1 MNNLVANFDQILD
14 FAGQYGLPTNKK
26 RGIIREYLQ
35 AKFISYLYS
44 LKDSEK
50 LSFVG
55 GTSLRLLRNFNRFSE
70 DLDFDNLGLSD
81 LRIKNLIEKV
91 VFYFK
96 QENIEVEL
104 ICVQKGYKNYFELRF
119 PKLLKELKIS
129 TDPREK
135 LKVKIDYA
143 SFWQG
148 QNPESIFFR
157 KYGFLE
163 QVLSNPLD
171 QLLVQKLTSYVRRK
185 QTQPRDIYDIVC
197 LYSLEAKLD
206 LIFMKANCLV
216 NLLNLAKNKYAQ
228 EGISLL
234 YQRKLAPFLFK
245 KEDVKKMD
253 LFAKVL
259 AAL

>member
-1 MNNLVANFDQILD
+1 MNNLVANFDQTLH
-14 FAGQYGLPTNKK
+14 FAKQYGLPINKK

-35 AKFISYLYS
+35 AKFISCLYS
-44 LKDSEK
+44 LEGAEK

-81 LRIKNLIEKV
+81 SRIKNLIEKV

-104 ICVQKGYKNYFELRF
+104 ICVQKKYKNYFELRF
-119 PKLLKELKIS
+119 PKLLKELKIT

-135 LKVKIDYA
+135 LKIKIDYA

-148 QNPESIFFR
+148 QNPESILFR

-163 QVLSNPLD
+163 QVLNNPLD

-185 QTQPRDIYDIVC
+185 QTQPRDIYDVVC
-197 LYSLEAKLD
+197 LYALEAKLD
-206 LIFMKANCLV
+206 LVFMEANHLED
-216 NLLNLAKNKYAQ
+216 LLNLAQDKYTQ
-228 EGISLL
+228 EGISAL
-234 YQRKLAPFLFK
+234 YKRKLAPFLFK
-245 KEDVKKMD
+245 EADVKKMD

-259 AAL
+259 DFL